1 MLNFIGIGA
10 QKSGTTWLYKALSL
24 SPLVKFPGGKEVH
37 FWNANYEKG
46 LNWYKN
52 LFTEPG
58 RIHGDITPA
67 YGILQRDII
76 AEVYQNF
83 PNARLF
89 FIIRNPLERAWSSA
103 LMALKRAEMTF
114 DEASDQWFIDHFK
127 SKGSLA
133 RGDYES
139 CLKNW
144 LSFYPRNSLL
154 TIRYEHLASDP
165 VLLAEK
171 CFAHIGL
178 KFNPTREEKSILT
191 QRVFPGSGHEIRPNL
206 HEYLK
211 DLYHG
216 KIMSLS
222 SYLGSNLDE
231 WTR

>member
-46 LNWYKN
+46 LNWYKS
-52 LFTEPG
+52 LFKDPG
-58 RIHGDITPA
+58 CIHGDITPA
-67 YGILQRDII
+67 YGILPRNII

-83 PNARLF
+83 PHARLF
-89 FIIRNPLERAWSSA
+89 FIMRNPLERAWSSA

-154 TIRYEHLASDP
+154 TIRYEHLASEP

-178 KFNPTREEKSILT
+178 KFNPTREQKTILM

-231 WTR
+231 WVR